1 MTTKT
6 EVENDGERSCQQR
19 QKFCHVF
26 ALRIL
31 LLLWG
36 FWFYREVF
44 CFAVRYLVLPW
55 SICFCCEV
63 FGFALTFVGR
73 RRMSSRRWNV
83 KTREIIVFKVD
94 LSTDDFSMNATKPDA
109 EKQFHCICWQETD
122 SKGYDGDRR
131 FGLGWREFQTSLAK
145 CGGKK
150 RNLPCV
156 SMQVAQYL
164 HDQELLR
171 RHPDLHLFWS
181 RLTDLKE
188 NSTKRG
194 FSQPYP
200 RRCPQ
205 GTCLARCQSFVD
217 RPIALASG
225 FGPLSEN
232 VWSTQNWFV
241 WRFRRQ

>member
-1 MTTKT
+1 M
-6 EVENDGERSCQQR
+6 
-19 QKFCHVF
+19 F
-26 ALRIL
+26 
-31 LLLWG
+31 
-36 FWFYREVF
+36 
-44 CFAVRYLVLPW
+44 LPW
-55 SICFCCEV
+55 EFCFCCEV
-63 FGFALTFVGR
+63 FGFTVKYLVLRWHLWATVGCLPGDGTLKQER
-73 RRMSSRRWNV
+73 SFF
-83 KTREIIVFKVD
+83 FKV
-94 LSTDDFSMNATKPDA
+94 ATKPDA

-122 SKGYDGDRR
+122 WKGYDGDRR

-145 CGGKK
+145 CSGKK

-205 GTCLARCQSFVD
+205 GTCLARCQSFFD
-217 RPIALASG
+217 RLIALASG

-232 VWSTQNWFV
+232 VGSSRWC
-241 WRFRRQ
+241 